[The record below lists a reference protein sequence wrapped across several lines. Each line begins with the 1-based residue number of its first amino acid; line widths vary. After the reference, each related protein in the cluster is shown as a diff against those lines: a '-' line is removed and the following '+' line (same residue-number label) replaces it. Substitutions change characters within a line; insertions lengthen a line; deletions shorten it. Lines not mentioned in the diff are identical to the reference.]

1 MALAYILSS
10 SDEEDFI
17 VNRRPRRLR
26 RPRKVKRRTS
36 YFEELDDVDFHIRFR
51 LSKASVNTIL
61 REIEQEIYQGEL

>member
-17 VNRRPRRLR
+17 MNRRPRKIKR
-26 RPRKVKRRTS
+26 RPS
-36 YFEELDDVDFHIRFR
+36 YFEELDDADFHTRFR